1 MYNVGG
7 NHPAT
12 VQALPDIIAKLK
24 ELRYKFVTV
33 SEWLAM
39 KEIEQSG
46 IMVKIQLS
54 NPLFS
59 PSPQP

>member
-7 NHPAT
+7 NHPAP

-39 KEIEQSG
+39 KE
-46 IMVKIQLS
+46 
-54 NPLFS
+54 
-59 PSPQP
+59 